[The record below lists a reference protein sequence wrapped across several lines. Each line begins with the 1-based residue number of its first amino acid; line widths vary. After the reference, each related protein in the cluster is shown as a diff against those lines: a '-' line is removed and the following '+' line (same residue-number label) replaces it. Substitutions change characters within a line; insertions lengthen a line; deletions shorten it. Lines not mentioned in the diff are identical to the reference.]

1 MRRVGQ
7 EKFAARVDL
16 RTHFAI
22 DASSSFT
29 ADLTIYASQ
38 RRTRAAEPLYG
49 RTASACSHLF
59 DGCMLM
65 RCREPPPLVL

>member
-7 EKFAARVDL
+7 LNFSPTLLL

-49 RTASACSHLF
+49 RTASACSPLF
-59 DGCMLM
+59 DGCTFMQ
-65 RCREPPPLVL
+65 CREPPPLVL